1 MSDLDAV
8 RLIAAPFYTV
18 LLHLRPHHP
27 VNTGAVSLF
36 MPVLGLDYVVAAG
49 GC

>member
-8 RLIAAPFYTV
+8 RLIAALFYAV

-27 VNTGAVSLF
+27 VNTDVVSLI
-36 MPVLGLDYVVAAG
+36 PLLGLFD
-49 GC
+49 